1 MGRLRLRPRPAKAG
15 AGHRHRFTEEVRR
28 VRARTRGEYDVTRR
42 CSVSGCTEEKVFTE
56 TE

>member
-1 MGRLRLRPRPAKAG
+1 MGRLRLRLRPAK

-42 CSVSGCTEEKVFTE
+42 CSVSGCAEEKVFSE